1 MTERVPAD
9 HDTVSNQRVH
19 LERVGRT
26 ERLRVPVPPCLDV
39 GAGDVVRLSLEG
51 TEYHAQVAT
60 AMSGGLDIRGAF
72 DNPRLARADGEGTDH
87 LQVWFDEVGLAGED
101 PLLVDTV
108 TPGFQFGLRRP
119 GQRVVYEARDPPD
132 SSLADIATDLER

>member
-9 HDTVSNQRVH
+9 HDTISNHRVH

-26 ERLRVPVPPCLDV
+26 ERLRVPVPDSLDV

-51 TEYHAQVAT
+51 TEYHAQVGS
-60 AMSGGLDIRGAF
+60 AMSGGLDVRGAF
-72 DNPRLARADGEGTDH
+72 DNPRLARTDGEGTDH
-87 LQVWFDEVGLAGED
+87 LQAWFDDVGLADGD
-101 PLLVDTV
+101 PLLLDTV

-119 GQRVVYEARDPPD
+119 GQRVVYKARDPPD
-132 SSLADIATDLER
+132 SSLADIARDVER